1 MPALGDIWFFLVG
14 VLLLG
19 YALLD
24 GFDLGA
30 GILHPFV
37 ARTDAER
44 RTVMHSVGP
53 VWDGNEVWLLTAG
66 GALFAAFPIVYATVF
81 SGFYLALILLLAALI
96 FRAVALEF
104 RDQVASPGWRR
115 AWDAAFF
122 LGSLLPPLLL
132 GVAVGNI
139 IRGIPLDADGGYRGG
154 LIGLLTPFP
163 LIVGLLVVAFAAVH
177 GSSWLILRT
186 EGAVAERAR
195 QAGAVAWAAEALL
208 WVAATV
214 AAWAFLPDRWAAF
227 DTPVA
232 WVAPLVAAHR
242 TPRLPAPPPRTAR
255 AALVRRVRARD
266 RRDDRDAGDRPLPEP
281 GSGARHAGA
290 EPHDR
295 QCGVIGPVAQRDAR
309 RSPWSA
315 CRSCSSIRPSSTGGS
330 AARFAWTTAA
340 TATEGRGPTTGT
352 RHQGRHGARELLPSP
367 PAGPGCRAPRCDR
380 GPGARSRS
388 SVDVRRG
395 RSGREFRAAS
405 GRPRLAGGRLGEG
418 LAPGA
423 GALELAVLDGTE
435 LARDDE
441 VLRLCDHLEASL
453 GHLVVDDVRGAA
465 RRPAD
470 LGVEC
475 GERAIATGKLL
486 EPGAKRRPG

>member
-1 MPALGDIWFFLVG
+1 MPALGDIWFVLVG

-163 LIVGLLVVAFAAVH
+163 LIVGLLVVAYAAVH

-208 WVAATV
+208 WVVATV
-214 AAWAFLPDRWAAF
+214 VAWAFLPDRWAAF

-232 WVAPLVAAHR
+232 WIAPLVAAIGLIAF
-242 TPRLPAPPPRTAR
+242 PL
-255 AALVRRVRARD
+255 LLRAR
-266 RRDDRDAGDRPLPEP
+266 
-281 GSGARHAGA
+281 
-290 EPHDR
+290 
-295 QCGVIGPVAQRDAR
+295 
-309 RSPWSA
+309 
-315 CRSCSSIRPSSTGGS
+315 
-330 AARFAWTTAA
+330 
-340 TATEGRGPTTGT
+340 
-352 RHQGRHGARELLPSP
+352 RELLSFGASGLAMAGMIGTLGIGLFPNLV
-367 PAGPGCRAPRCDR
+367 PALDTPE
-380 GPGARSRS
+380 RSLTIAN
-388 SVDVRRG
+388 
-395 RSGREFRAAS
+395 AAS
-405 GRPRLAGGRLGEG
+405 SELSLSVMLGIAVVGVPIVLAYTAFVYWRIRGKVRLDDGGY
-418 LAPGA
+418 
-423 GALELAVLDGTE
+423 
-435 LARDDE
+435 
-441 VLRLCDHLEASL
+441 
-453 GHLVVDDVRGAA
+453 GH
-465 RRPAD
+465 
-470 LGVEC
+470 
-475 GERAIATGKLL
+475 
-486 EPGAKRRPG
+486 